1 MAATDLFLIRNGT
14 FQYAKY
20 TAVLQLDVTGARQVY
35 SSVTGNNA
43 TDVITIAGNTLQNDF
58 PVYFQA
64 LSGGAGLSVNTTY
77 WVINTSGNTFKLS
90 LTKGG
95 SAVNFTTDI
104 TAATL
109 IYSNSEIFVWS
120 PAYRDVFD
128 GLGTQ
133 QGSGVVQTGGN
144 SAVQYGAPQGYGIAA
159 DPDQALTLATITLSG
174 VTQAYVNGAPKVF
187 ISDDVAHKDL
197 RQTAT
202 KRTYW
207 RFDFGASATPR
218 YAYAEIMNGDIIA
231 NSPPNTP

>member
-109 IYSNSEIFVWS
+109 IYSRSERFPWLSRLRLVS
-120 PAYRDVFD
+120 KLSLYCC
-128 GLGTQ
+128 
-133 QGSGVVQTGGN
+133 
-144 SAVQYGAPQGYGIAA
+144 SA
-159 DPDQALTLATITLSG
+159 
-174 VTQAYVNGAPKVF
+174 
-187 ISDDVAHKDL
+187 
-197 RQTAT
+197 
-202 KRTYW
+202 
-207 RFDFGASATPR
+207 
-218 YAYAEIMNGDIIA
+218 
-231 NSPPNTP
+231 